1 MSFILDCIF
10 VIDLS
15 QIRMIYGLID
25 LAKALLKTLQ
35 TYFRSYNHS
44 HDQKPLPQSFRQ
56 VDCTDLNNH
65 KKLCQ
70 SKTL

>member
-35 TYFRSYNHS
+35 TYFRS
-44 HDQKPLPQSFRQ
+44 
-56 VDCTDLNNH
+56 
-65 KKLCQ
+65 
-70 SKTL
+70 